1 MCTSTHFA
9 ADLVTSAIPASYEWK
24 SSFTQFLFWIS
35 RDLSAE
41 SVKKN
46 NNIGKMKKIFYFKWI
61 ITDFIFSKIKHFK
74 HHNLQFNFFS
84 FLIKVKQFIF
94 HFSDVTTFIFELTV
108 CCQKV
113 AKFQKKS
120 CSSCIRA
127 SSAIFSLQEPTALKA
142 CCIELYLTW
151 GHSSQSYG

>member
-1 MCTSTHFA
+1 M
-9 ADLVTSAIPASYEWK
+9 
-24 SSFTQFLFWIS
+24 
-35 RDLSAE
+35 
-41 SVKKN
+41 
-46 NNIGKMKKIFYFKWI
+46 G
-61 ITDFIFSKIKHFK
+61 
-74 HHNLQFNFFS
+74 
-84 FLIKVKQFIF
+84 
-94 HFSDVTTFIFELTV
+94 IFELTV

-151 GHSSQSYG
+151 GHSSQSYGGEKSRLAMSWTKSGRKFVILKSSIKVLIHGTRNCSGTCWRIFQSSTS